1 MVLGWLWALVRRRAP
16 ARPDPVAELERERR
30 LAEAERDHDRMK
42 DAVLETDQHY
52 VTRGGGGG
60 LLPPRQDP
68 RRRGRAGDRRL

>member
-1 MVLGWLWALVRRRAP
+1 MLVHRLAP
-16 ARPDPVAELERERR
+16 ARPDPAAEFERERR

-68 RRRGRAGDRRL
+68 APRGRSGERRL